1 MLIRDLIIL
10 LVILIIVTM
19 FRFVRPTALTW
30 TTRDNTPENP
40 DARALFLGP
49 NAMLFLIGSILC
61 VGFLWNVHI
70 RHLPAFFKLFQN
82 MGAQLPAPTLLVIK
96 MAFPIACTLVVW
108 LLDLLALTL
117 PKQPATRTKLLFA
130 SFLSGILAVA
140 IQSAFLYMPIF
151 ALSAN
156 IRN

>member
-10 LVILIIVTM
+10 LVILLVVTVL
-19 FRFVRPTALTW
+19 RFVRPAGLTW
-30 TTRDNTPENP
+30 TVRDKAPGNP
-40 DARALFLGP
+40 DGRTLFLGP
-49 NAMLFLIGSILC
+49 NAMLFLIGSVLC
-61 VGFLWNVHI
+61 VGFLWNVHV
-70 RHLPAFFKLFQN
+70 RHMPQFFKLFQD

-96 MAFPIACTLVVW
+96 MAFPIACTLVIW

-117 PKQPATRTKLLFA
+117 PKQPATRTRLLFA
-130 SFLSGILAVA
+130 SFLSGLLAIA

-151 ALSAN
+151 AQSAN